1 MGASTPRQ
9 RLRAVPRQIRALDG
23 QTVDTSGDSWA
34 FQASADG
41 GQLLVLSWAA
51 LRAPP
56 VFAVG
61 AIHCV
66 KLYLADRLTRK
77 KPRTVANDFG
87 MFQRFGRWLASQK
100 QRPFDWRHLTE
111 GLARGFLAHGM
122 NTADK
127 GNDFSRLRT
136 FYEWCVARSMDG
148 FDTSFLRM
156 LQTITAVGNSKGHHV
171 RFRDP
176 VRGPFSPDELLLI
189 RRALVAGQR
198 TDFDRAE
205 VMLHLELGH
214 NALATIRLKNRE
226 LLPFETKT

>member
-1 MGASTPRQ
+1 MGASPPRQ
-9 RLRAVPRQIRALDG
+9 RLRAVPRQIRSLDG

-51 LRAPP
+51 LRAPS

-66 KLYLADRLTRK
+66 KLYLGDRLTRK

-136 FYEWCVARSMDG
+136 FYEWSVAHNVGG
-148 FDTSFLRM
+148 FDASFLRR
-156 LQTITAVGNSKGHHV
+156 LQAGTAVGNPKDHHV
-171 RFRDP
+171 R
-176 VRGPFSPDELLLI
+176 
-189 RRALVAGQR
+189 
-198 TDFDRAE
+198 
-205 VMLHLELGH
+205 
-214 NALATIRLKNRE
+214 
-226 LLPFETKT
+226 LPGAVTGTLS

>member
-77 KPRTVANDFG
+77 KPRAVANDFG

-100 QRPFDWRHLTE
+100 QRPFDWGHLTE

-122 NTADK
+122 NTRPR
-127 GNDFSRLRT
+127 GNHFSRLRT
-136 FYEWCVARSMDG
+136 FYTGPVAHDVEAFTASL
-148 FDTSFLRM
+148 LR
-156 LQTITAVGNSKGHHV
+156 
-171 RFRDP
+171 
-176 VRGPFSPDELLLI
+176 
-189 RRALVAGQR
+189 
-198 TDFDRAE
+198 
-205 VMLHLELGH
+205 
-214 NALATIRLKNRE
+214 RLS
-226 LLPFETKT
+226 